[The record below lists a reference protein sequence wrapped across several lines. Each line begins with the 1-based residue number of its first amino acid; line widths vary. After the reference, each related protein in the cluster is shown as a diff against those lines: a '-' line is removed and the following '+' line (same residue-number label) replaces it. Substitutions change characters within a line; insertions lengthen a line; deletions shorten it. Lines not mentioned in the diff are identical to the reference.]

1 MLSLAAAASASAT
14 ARWAAV
20 MIYPFPEGVKPEGVK
35 RLYLLSLAASASA
48 GEEERVLSVE
58 GADSILGG
66 GARGGLGGVG

>member
-20 MIYPFPEGVKPEGVK
+20 MIYPFPEGVKG
-35 RLYLLSLAASASA
+35 LYLHSLAASASA
-48 GEEERVLSVE
+48 GEGGRVLSVE